1 MCVNLIGRYKLSII
15 VSCDCVCACVCEC
28 KCMPWIC
35 DPDIFLFNL
44 ISAICFRIFNK
55 GWWYLVIAI
64 LLIHYHTNI
73 HHITKIH
80 TSVLNYKTCV
90 QIASIRSLT
99 TVTATMNGLLWSPCY
114 YIVWILWYEM
124 CVCLVS
130 VLVCL
135 LLLEMQ
141 WLHWLYSRNKPFLS
155 KTELVLTVTL
165 QFVLDD
171 KRDFMFS
178 LTKQLGS

>member
-1 MCVNLIGRYKLSII
+1 MCVPVCVDVNACHEYVTLTFFCLILS
-15 VSCDCVCACVCEC
+15 VPYVLG
-28 KCMPWIC
+28 
-35 DPDIFLFNL
+35 FLTKVDN
-44 ISAICFRIFNK
+44 
-55 GWWYLVIAI
+55 I
-64 LLIHYHTNI
+64 LLKPILLMHCHTNI
-73 HHITKIH
+73 HHITQIH

-99 TVTATMNGLLWSPCY
+99 TVTAIMNGLLWSLCY

-155 KTELVLTVTL
+155 TTELVLTVTL